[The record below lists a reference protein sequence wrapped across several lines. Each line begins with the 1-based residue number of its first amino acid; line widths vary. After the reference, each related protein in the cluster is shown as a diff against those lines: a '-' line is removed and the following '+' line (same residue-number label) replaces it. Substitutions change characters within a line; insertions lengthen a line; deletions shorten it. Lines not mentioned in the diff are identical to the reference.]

1 MWTTNINQGNG
12 VARSPQLRN
21 KVPVAQASENA
32 VAGSDMQREASA
44 NLTPGK
50 LEVGLRHKMHL
61 PNTNKYRDHTL
72 PMSSIHKPRT
82 RIKLLGTI
90 VSHSSFY
97 LRTTSPMHDRGQ
109 KGNVD

>member
-1 MWTTNINQGNG
+1 MWATNIDQGNG

-32 VAGSDMQREASA
+32 VAGSDMRREAFV

-50 LEVGLRHKMHL
+50 LEVTIRHKMHL
-61 PNTNKYRDHTL
+61 PNTNEYRDHTL
-72 PMSSIHKPRT
+72 PMSSIHEPRM

-97 LRTTSPMHDRGQ
+97 LRVTSPMHDRGQ